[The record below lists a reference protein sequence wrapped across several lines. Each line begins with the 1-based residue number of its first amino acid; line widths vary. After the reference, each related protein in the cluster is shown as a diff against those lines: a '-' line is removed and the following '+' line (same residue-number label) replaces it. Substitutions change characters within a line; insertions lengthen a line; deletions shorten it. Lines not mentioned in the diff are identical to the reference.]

1 MGVAIV
7 KQADPI
13 RASWRSAM
21 GRVMTLVIVVAAFL
35 FALELLSEATR
46 LVGTN
51 LLSTYLPLI
60 TQPLAGLLLGV
71 LITAVVQSS
80 TMVTSMLVAVVAAG
94 AMPVAEA
101 VPVVIGANIGTT
113 ITSTIVSFGYV
124 SRRKEFR
131 RAFAAGLLHDWFNLL
146 VALIIFPLE
155 ISTHLLSGLARQI
168 GGWILGHENGMG
180 HLLSQT
186 LGLSFQPMARN
197 LVEALGAHYWLA
209 FLLGAALLFGAVQGL
224 IWVFKSLVFLHLE
237 RKVEQY
243 LFASWSKS
251 FGWGL
256 GLTLLLHS
264 SSLTTS
270 ALVPVVARKQAS
282 LPQVFPFV
290 LGANIGTTFTALV
303 AALLTGTS
311 IALSIAVAHLL
322 FNVLGA
328 ALFSLPYLR
337 DVPVWLA
344 QQWGRLVQRNRAWA
358 LLYVVA
364 IFFGLPLIGLFWLTK

>member
-1 MGVAIV
+1 M
-7 KQADPI
+7 
-13 RASWRSAM
+13 
-21 GRVMTLVIVVAAFL
+21 VVAAFL

-46 LVGTN
+46 SFGN
-51 LLSTYLPLI
+51 DLLASYLPLI
-60 TQPLAGLLLGV
+60 AQPLAGLLLGV

-94 AMPVAEA
+94 ALPVAVA

-124 SRRKEFR
+124 GRRKEFR
-131 RAFAAGLLHDWFNLL
+131 RAFAAGVLHDWFNLL
-146 VALIIFPLE
+146 VAVIILPLE
-155 ISTHLLSGLARQI
+155 TSTHLLSSLAQQV
-168 GGWILGHENGMG
+168 GGWILGHDHGVG
-180 HLLSQT
+180 HLLNQT
-186 LGLSFQPMARN
+186 LGLSFQPVARS
-197 LVEALGAHYWLA
+197 LVEWLGGYYWLT

-224 IWVFKSLVFLHLE
+224 IWIFKSLVFLHLE

-243 LFASWSKS
+243 LFANRAQS

-264 SSLTTS
+264 SSLTTA

-282 LPQVFPFV
+282 LAQVFPFV
-290 LGANIGTTFTALV
+290 LGANIGTTFTALL
-303 AALLTGTS
+303 AALLTGTP

-328 ALFSLPYLR
+328 LIFALPYLR

-344 QQWGRLVQRNRAWA
+344 LQCSRLVQHNRAWA
-358 LLYVVA
+358 LFYVVVV
-364 IFFGLPLIGLFWLTK
+364 FFGLPLAGLFWLTK